1 MTKTTRAQRSA
12 AARLLGAAGASKG
25 GFARR
30 DALTP
35 QRRTE
40 IAQTAS
46 RAALEARRQ
55 WALGGLPQRSKRRT

>member
-1 MTKTTRAQRSA
+1 MTTRAQRSA

-40 IAQTAS
+40 IAQIAS
-46 RAALEARRQ
+46 RAAAQARTSKAIARR
-55 WALGGLPQRSKRRT
+55 SKKKA